1 MKLLSKKFHKI
12 NRALHRDLGYLF
24 IGLTLIY
31 GISGV
36 AVILRHI
43 DVNVSFQITEIDKK
57 LDKNLNKSQLKAYWA
72 EHADA
77 LPKLTRIR
85 VPDEDEPNQE
95 MLIRVKS
102 GRGAYNP
109 ESGELK
115 IKLRK
120 YREFFKFVNDI
131 HYDRGRRFTWL
142 ALIYSFILVFF
153 AISGALMLKGKKSFM
168 NRGVWLMLIGIVVPI
183 IFYYFF

>member
-24 IGLTLIY
+24 VGLTLIY

-43 DVNVSFQITEIDKK
+43 DVNVSFQTTVIEKK
-57 LDKNLNKSQLKAYWA
+57 LDKNLNKAQLKAYWT
-72 EHADA
+72 EHADV

-85 VPDEDEPNQE
+85 VPDEDEFRQE

-102 GRGAYNP
+102 GRGVYNP
-109 ESGELK
+109 VSGELK

-131 HYDRGRRFTWL
+131 HYNRGGQFTWL
-142 ALIYSFILVFF
+142 ALIYAFMLVFF
-153 AISGALMLKGKKSFM
+153 AISGALMLKGKKGFM
-168 NRGVWLMLIGIVVPI
+168 NRGVWLMLIGIAVPI
-183 IFYYFF
+183 VIYYFF

>member
-24 IGLTLIY
+24 VGLTLIY

-43 DVNVSFQITEIDKK
+43 DVNVSYETTVTEKQ

-72 EHADA
+72 EHVDV

-85 VPDEDEPNQE
+85 VPDEEDTNRE

-102 GRGAYNP
+102 GRGRYNP
-109 ESGELK
+109 ASGKLK
-115 IKLRK
+115 VTVYRARK
-120 YREFFKFVNDI
+120 FFKFVNDI
-131 HYDRGRRFTWL
+131 HYNRGGQFTWL
-142 ALIYSFILVFF
+142 ALVYAFMLVFF

-168 NRGVWLMLIGIVVPI
+168 NRGVWLMLIGIAVPI
-183 IFYYFF
+183 IIYYFF